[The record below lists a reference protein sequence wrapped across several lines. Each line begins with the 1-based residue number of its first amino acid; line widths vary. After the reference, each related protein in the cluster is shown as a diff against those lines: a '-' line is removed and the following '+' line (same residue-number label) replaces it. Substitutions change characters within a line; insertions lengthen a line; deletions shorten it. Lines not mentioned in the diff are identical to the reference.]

1 MNRQG
6 IIKHLFSCYPNTMI
20 QPETVA
26 MYDRLLADI
35 PDEVLQTVVDHAIAE
50 SKFLPSI
57 AEIRSAAYD
66 ATHTKRLTAIEAWEV
81 VKAQMRKVGWVGTPK
96 FTDETTA
103 QVVKAMGWR
112 YLCGSENEMADR
124 AHFAKAYDAINAR
137 QETDAKLL
145 PEVREL
151 RRLMESANGFHQL
164 TDGEL

>member
-1 MNRQG
+1 MNRSSILAQ
-6 IIKHLFSCYPNTMI
+6 LFSAYPNVNATE
-20 QPETVA
+20 QTVA
-26 MYDRLLADI
+26 MYDRLLADV
-35 PDEVLQTVVDHAIAE
+35 PDEILQTVIYHAISE
-50 SKFLPSI
+50 SKFLPTI
-57 AEIRSAAYD
+57 AEIRTAAYD
-66 ATHTKRLTAIEAWEV
+66 ATHPKRLTAIEAWEV

-124 AHFAKAYDAINAR
+124 AHFTKAYDAITNR